1 MAEAVRPAER
11 GLPLVAVVGR
21 PNVGKSSL
29 VNRVL
34 GRREAIVE
42 ETPGVTRDRRSF
54 VAEWAGRRFEIIDT
68 GGLEPGAKGLDARV
82 AEQAEVAMEAA
93 DVVVLV
99 VDASAGVLEDDAVVA
114 AKLRGGSK
122 PVLVVANKVDD
133 PRDEPAAAELYKLG
147 LGEPIP
153 MSALHGRAS
162 GDFLER
168 LVATLPEVVA
178 EEAGEWGSLAIAGR
192 PNVGKSSILNALL
205 REERSLVDS
214 VPGTTRDPVD
224 SFVEARAGSAGR
236 PNENG
241 GRTLRIVDTA
251 GMRRRVAIGESL
263 EYYSW
268 LRSRQA
274 IQRADAV
281 LLVVDMAEGVTSLD
295 QRIAQDVVESGRA
308 CVIAL
313 NKWDLVP
320 GEETDRARAERDI
333 GERLRWLEWAKVV
346 RTSAL
351 TRRGVDRI
359 LPAVVD
365 ALESH
370 RRRLP
375 TAAVNR
381 IVSEAQARRPHPR
394 AGHRAV
400 RVLYAVQ
407 ASAAPPEIVLF
418 ATGQLTPGYLKY
430 LEHRIREAEPFEGTP
445 VKLRTR
451 IRRRRGEGA
460 PERGG

>member
-1 MAEAVRPAER
+1 M
-11 GLPLVAVVGR
+11 
-21 PNVGKSSL
+21 GKSSL

-34 GRREAIVE
+34 GRRDAIVE

-54 VAEWAGRRFEIIDT
+54 VAEWAGRRFEIVDT
-68 GGLEPGAKGLDARV
+68 GGLEPGAEGLDARV
-82 AEQAEVAMEAA
+82 TEQAEVAMEAA
-93 DVVVLV
+93 DLVVLV
-99 VDASAGVLEDDAVVA
+99 VDASAGPLEDDMIVA
-114 AKLRGGSK
+114 ARLRTSSK

-133 PRDEPAAAELYKLG
+133 PRDEPLAADFYRLG
-147 LGEPIP
+147 LGDPVAL
-153 MSALHGRAS
+153 SALHGRGS
-162 GDFLER
+162 GDFLEQLVTR
-168 LVATLPEVVA
+168 LPDVERDESGA
-178 EEAGEWGSLAIAGR
+178 WGSLAIAGR

-205 REERSLVDS
+205 REERSIVDS

-224 SFVEARAGSAGR
+224 SFVEI
-236 PNENG
+236 PD

-268 LRSRQA
+268 LRSRGA

-281 LLVVDMAEGVTSLD
+281 LLVIDMGEGVTALD

-313 NKWDLVP
+313 NKWDLMP
-320 GEETDRARAERDI
+320 SEGTDRQRAERDF
-333 GERLRWLEWAKVV
+333 EEKLRWLTWAKVV

-351 TRRGVDRI
+351 TKRGLDRA
-359 LPAVVD
+359 LPAVVE
-365 ALESH
+365 AIESH

-381 IVSEAQARRPHPR
+381 IISEAQSRRPHPR
-394 AGHRAV
+394 AGQRAV

-407 ASAAPPEIVLF
+407 ASTAPPVVVLF
-418 ATGQLTPGYLKY
+418 TNGPLSTGYLKY
-430 LEHRIREAEPFEGTP
+430 LEHRIRDSEAFEGTP
-445 VKLRTR
+445 VKLQVRVK
-451 IRRRRGEGA
+451 RRREDA
-460 PERGG
+460 SV

>member
-1 MAEAVRPAER
+1 MNGPQR
-11 GLPLVAVVGR
+11 GLPVVAVVGR

-34 GRREAIVE
+34 GRRDAIVE

-54 VAEWAGRRFEIIDT
+54 VADWAGRRFEIVDT
-68 GGLEPGAKGLDARV
+68 GGLEPGAKGLDARIV
-82 AEQAEVAMEAA
+82 EQAEVAIAAA
-93 DVVVLV
+93 DVIVLV
-99 VDASAGVLEDDAVVA
+99 VDASAGPLEDDMLVA
-114 AKLRGGSK
+114 ARLRQTDK

-133 PRDEPAAAELYKLG
+133 PRDEPSAADFFRLG
-147 LGEPIP
+147 LGEPAP
-153 MSALHGRAS
+153 LSALHGRGS

-168 LVATLPEVVA
+168 LVAALPEI
-178 EEAGEWGSLAIAGR
+178 EEEESGAWGSLAIAGR

-205 REERSLVDS
+205 REDRSIVDS

-224 SFVEARAGSAGR
+224 SFVEA
-236 PNENG
+236 G
-241 GRTLRIVDTA
+241 GRVLRIVDTA

-281 LLVVDMAEGVTSLD
+281 LLVVDMAEGVTALD

-308 CVIAL
+308 CVVAL
-313 NKWDLVP
+313 NKWDLTP
-320 GEETDRARAERDI
+320 EEDTDRARTERDI
-333 GERLRWLEWAKVV
+333 GESLRWLEWAKVV

-351 TRRGVDRI
+351 TRRGIDRL
-359 LPAVVD
+359 LPAVLD
-365 ALESH
+365 ALDSH
-370 RRRLP
+370 RRRLA

-394 AGHRAV
+394 SGHRAV

-407 ASAAPPEIVLF
+407 ASTAPPEFILF
-418 ATGQLTPGYLKY
+418 SNGRLSTGYLKY
-430 LEHRIREAEPFEGTP
+430 LEHRIREAEPFEGAP
-445 VKLRTR
+445 LLLRTR
-451 IRRRRGEGA
+451 IRKRSSESS
-460 PERGG
+460 

>member
-1 MAEAVRPAER
+1 MSDR

-54 VAEWAGRRFEIIDT
+54 VADWAGRRFEIVDT
-68 GGLEPGAKGLDARV
+68 GGLEPGARGLDARIV
-82 AEQAEVAMEAA
+82 EQAEVAMEAA
-93 DVVVLV
+93 DLIVFV
-99 VDASAGVLEDDAVVA
+99 VDATAGPLEDDMIVA
-114 AKLRGGSK
+114 AKLRSGDK

-133 PRDEPAAAELYKLG
+133 PRDEPAAADFYRLG
-147 LGEPIP
+147 LGDPVP
-153 MSALHGRAS
+153 LSALHGRGS
-162 GDFLER
+162 GDFLEV
-168 LVATLPEVVA
+168 LVGRLPE
-178 EEAGEWGSLAIAGR
+178 EADADESGAWGSIAIAGR

-205 REERSLVDS
+205 REERSIVDS

-224 SFVEARAGSAGR
+224 SFIEVRAGSAGR
-236 PNENG
+236 TEECG
-241 GRTLRIVDTA
+241 SRTLRIVDTA

-268 LRSRQA
+268 LRSRSA
-274 IQRADAV
+274 IQRADVV
-281 LLVVDMAEGVTSLD
+281 LLVVDMGEGVTSLD

-313 NKWDLVP
+313 NKWDLVA
-320 GEETDRARAERDI
+320 GEETDRARTERDI
-333 GERLRWLEWAKVV
+333 QEKLRWLEWAKVV

-359 LPAVVD
+359 LPALVD

-381 IVSEAQARRPHPR
+381 IVTEAQARRPHPR
-394 AGHRAV
+394 SGHRAV

-418 ATGQLTPGYLKY
+418 STGRLTPGYLKY
-430 LEHRIREAEPFEGTP
+430 LEHRVRDAEPFEGTP
-445 VKLRTR
+445 LKLRTR
-451 IRRRRGEGA
+451 IRRRRNAE
-460 PERGG
+460 

>member
-1 MAEAVRPAER
+1 MPDR

-54 VAEWAGRRFEIIDT
+54 VADWAGRRFEIVDT
-68 GGLEPGAKGLDARV
+68 GGLEPGARGLDARIV
-82 AEQAEVAMEAA
+82 EQAEVAMEAA
-93 DVVVLV
+93 DLIVFV
-99 VDASAGVLEDDAVVA
+99 VDATAGPLEDDMIVA
-114 AKLRGGSK
+114 AKLRSGDK

-133 PRDEPAAAELYKLG
+133 PRDEPAAADFYRLG
-147 LGEPIP
+147 LGDPVP
-153 MSALHGRAS
+153 LSALHGRGS
-162 GDFLER
+162 GDFLEV
-168 LVATLPEVVA
+168 LVGRLPE
-178 EEAGEWGSLAIAGR
+178 EADADESGAWGSIAIAGR

-205 REERSLVDS
+205 REERSIVDS

-224 SFVEARAGSAGR
+224 SFIEVRAGSAGR
-236 PNENG
+236 TEECG
-241 GRTLRIVDTA
+241 SRTLRIVDTA

-268 LRSRQA
+268 LRSRSA
-274 IQRADAV
+274 IQRADVV
-281 LLVVDMAEGVTSLD
+281 LLVVDMGEGVTSLD

-313 NKWDLVP
+313 NKWDLVA
-320 GEETDRARAERDI
+320 GEETDRARTERDI
-333 GERLRWLEWAKVV
+333 QEKLRWLEWAKVV

-359 LPAVVD
+359 LPALVD

-381 IVSEAQARRPHPR
+381 IVTEAQARRPHPR
-394 AGHRAV
+394 SGHRAV

-418 ATGQLTPGYLKY
+418 STGRLTPGYLKY
-430 LEHRIREAEPFEGTP
+430 LEHRVRDAEPFEGTP
-445 VKLRTR
+445 LKLRTR
-451 IRRRRGEGA
+451 IRRRRNAE
-460 PERGG
+460 

>member
-1 MAEAVRPAER
+1 MAEPVRPAER

-54 VAEWAGRRFEIIDT
+54 VAEWAGRRFEIVDT

-99 VDASAGVLEDDAVVA
+99 VDATAGVLEDDAIVA
-114 AKLRGGSK
+114 AKLRRWSK

-153 MSALHGRAS
+153 MSALHGRGS
-162 GDFLER
+162 GDFLEA
-168 LVATLPEVVA
+168 LVAALPEVAV

-205 REERSLVDS
+205 REDRSIVDS

-224 SFVEARAGSAGR
+224 SFVEH
-236 PNENG
+236 G

-274 IQRADAV
+274 IKRADAV

-320 GEETDRARAERDI
+320 GEETDRARVERDVQ
-333 GERLRWLEWAKVV
+333 ERLRWLEWAKVV
-346 RTSAL
+346 RTSAP
-351 TRRGVDRI
+351 TRRGVDRL

-375 TAAVNR
+375 TSLVNR
-381 IVSEAQARRPHPR
+381 IVSEAQARRSHPR

-418 ATGQLTPGYLKY
+418 ATGHVDSGYLKY
-430 LEHRIREAEPFEGTP
+430 LEHRIRETEPFDGTP

-460 PERGG
+460 PTATA

>member
-1 MAEAVRPAER
+1 MTTPQR
-11 GLPLVAVVGR
+11 GLPVVAVVGR

-34 GRREAIVE
+34 GRRDAIVE

-54 VAEWAGRRFEIIDT
+54 VADWAGRRFEIVDT
-68 GGLEPGAKGLDARV
+68 GGLEPGATGLDARIV
-82 AEQAEVAMEAA
+82 EQAEVAIEAA
-93 DVVVLV
+93 DLIVLV
-99 VDASAGVLEDDAVVA
+99 VDASAGPLEDDMLVA
-114 AKLRGGSK
+114 ARLRQSAK

-133 PRDEPAAAELYKLG
+133 PRDEPAAAEFFRLG
-147 LGEPIP
+147 LGEPAP
-153 MSALHGRAS
+153 LSALHGRGS

-168 LVATLPEVVA
+168 LVAALPQVV
-178 EEAGEWGSLAIAGR
+178 EEEESGAWGSLAIVGR

-205 REERSLVDS
+205 REDRSIVDS

-224 SFVEARAGSAGR
+224 SFVDAGER
-236 PNENG
+236 V
-241 GRTLRIVDTA
+241 LRIVDTA

-274 IQRADAV
+274 IRRADAV

-313 NKWDLVP
+313 NKWDLTP
-320 GEETDRARAERDI
+320 DEETDRARAERDI
-333 GERLRWLEWAKVV
+333 QERLRWLQWAKVV

-351 TRRGVDRI
+351 TRRGIDRI
-359 LPAVVD
+359 LPAVLD
-365 ALESH
+365 ALGSH

-381 IVSEAQARRPHPR
+381 IVADAQARRPHPR
-394 AGHRAV
+394 SGHRAV

-407 ASAAPPEIVLF
+407 ATTAPPEFVLF
-418 ATGQLTPGYLKY
+418 ANGRLSPGYVKY

-445 VKLRTR
+445 LMLRTR
-451 IRRRRGEGA
+451 VRKRA
-460 PERGG
+460 QSDSS

>member
-1 MAEAVRPAER
+1 MSGSAR
-11 GLPLVAVVGR
+11 GLPVVAVVGR

-34 GRREAIVE
+34 GRRDAIVE

-54 VAEWAGRRFEIIDT
+54 VAEWGGRRFEIVDT
-68 GGLEPGAKGLDARV
+68 GGLEPGAEGLDARV
-82 AEQAEVAMEAA
+82 VEQAEVAMEAA
-93 DVVVLV
+93 DVIVLV
-99 VDASAGVLEDDAVVA
+99 VDASAGPLEDDMLVA
-114 AKLRGGSK
+114 ARLRRSDK
-122 PVLVVANKVDD
+122 PVLVAANKVDD
-133 PRDEPAAAELYKLG
+133 PRDEPAAAEFFRLG
-147 LGEPIP
+147 LGEPAAL
-153 MSALHGRAS
+153 SALHGRGS

-168 LVATLPEVVA
+168 LVGCLPGV
-178 EEAGEWGSLAIAGR
+178 EEEEHGAWGSLAIAGR

-205 REERSLVDS
+205 REDRSIVDS

-224 SFVEARAGSAGR
+224 SFVEA
-236 PNENG
+236 G
-241 GRTLRIVDTA
+241 GRVLRIVDTA

-268 LRSRQA
+268 LRSRRA

-281 LLVVDMAEGVTSLD
+281 LLVVDMTEGVTSLD

-308 CVIAL
+308 CVVAL
-313 NKWDLVP
+313 NKWDLTP
-320 GEETDRARAERDI
+320 EEETDRARVDRDLQ
-333 GERLRWLEWAKVV
+333 ERLRWLEWAKAV

-351 TRRGVDRI
+351 TRRGIDRI
-359 LPAVVD
+359 LPAVLA

-394 AGHRAV
+394 SGHRAV
-400 RVLYAVQ
+400 RILYAVQ
-407 ASAAPPEIVLF
+407 ASTAPPEFVLF
-418 ATGQLTPGYLKY
+418 ASGNLSPGYQKY
-430 LEHRIREAEPFEGTP
+430 LEHRIRDAEPFEGTP
-445 VKLRTR
+445 LVLRTR
-451 IRRRRGEGA
+451 IRRRSHAE
-460 PERGG
+460 PV

>member
-1 MAEAVRPAER
+1 MADTMADRRAESRRPER

-42 ETPGVTRDRRSF
+42 ASPGVTRDRRSF
-54 VAEWAGRRFEIIDT
+54 VAEWGGRRFEIVDT
-68 GGLEPGAKGLDARV
+68 GGLEPGARGLDARV

-99 VDASAGVLEDDAVVA
+99 VDATAGPLEDDVAVA
-114 AKLRGGSK
+114 ARLRQGDK
-122 PVLVVANKVDD
+122 PVLVAANKVDD
-133 PRDEPAAAELYKLG
+133 PRDEPAAAEFYKLG
-147 LGEPIP
+147 LGDPVP
-153 MSALHGRAS
+153 LSALHGRGS
-162 GDFLER
+162 GDFLEELVTR
-168 LVATLPEVVA
+168 LPDAEA
-178 EEAGEWGSLAIAGR
+178 EESGAWASLAIAGR

-205 REERSLVDS
+205 REERSIVDS

-224 SFVEARAGSAGR
+224 SFVDA
-236 PNENG
+236 G
-241 GRTLRIVDTA
+241 GRVLRIVDTA
-251 GMRRRVAIGESL
+251 GMRRRVQIGESL

-268 LRSRQA
+268 LRSRVA
-274 IQRADAV
+274 VQRADAV
-281 LLVVDMAEGVTSLD
+281 LLVVDMGEGVTALD

-320 GEETDRARAERDI
+320 AEETDRDRAERDI

-351 TRRGVDRI
+351 TRRGIDRL

-370 RRRLP
+370 ARRLP

-407 ASAAPPEIVLF
+407 AGTSPPEFVLF
-418 ATGQLTPGYLKY
+418 ATGPLAPAYLKY

-451 IRRRRGEGA
+451 IRKRRTGD
-460 PERGG
+460 

>member
-1 MAEAVRPAER
+1 MTHPER
-11 GLPLVAVVGR
+11 GLPVVAVVGR
-21 PNVGKSSL
+21 PIVGKSSL

-34 GRREAIVE
+34 GRRDAIVE

-54 VAEWAGRRFEIIDT
+54 VADWAGRRFEIVDT
-68 GGLEPGAKGLDARV
+68 GGLEPGAKGLDARIV
-82 AEQAEVAMEAA
+82 EQAEVAMEAA
-93 DVVVLV
+93 DVIVLV
-99 VDASAGVLEDDAVVA
+99 VDASAGPLEDDMLVA
-114 AKLRGGSK
+114 ARLRQSDK

-133 PRDEPAAAELYKLG
+133 PRDEPGTAEFFRLG
-147 LGEPIP
+147 LGDPHP
-153 MSALHGRAS
+153 LSALHGRGS
-162 GDFLER
+162 GDFLEQLVKR
-168 LVATLPEVVA
+168 LPAVEQ
-178 EEAGEWGSLAIAGR
+178 EESGAWGSLAIAGR
-192 PNVGKSSILNALL
+192 PNVGKSSILNSLL
-205 REERSLVDS
+205 REERSIVDS

-224 SFVEARAGSAGR
+224 SFIDA
-236 PNENG
+236 G
-241 GRTLRIVDTA
+241 GRVLRIVDTA

-333 GERLRWLEWAKVV
+333 KESLRWLEWAKVV

-351 TRRGVDRI
+351 TRRGI
-359 LPAVVD
+359 EKLLPAVTD

-381 IVSEAQARRPHPR
+381 IVAEAQARRPHPR
-394 AGHRAV
+394 SGHRAV

-407 ASAAPPEIVLF
+407 ASSAPPQFIF
-418 ATGQLTPGYLKY
+418 FTNGQLSTGYLKY

-445 VKLRTR
+445 LMLRTR
-451 IRRRRGEGA
+451 IRKRA
-460 PERGG
+460 PSESS

>member
-1 MAEAVRPAER
+1 MSGPQR
-11 GLPLVAVVGR
+11 GLPVVAVVGR
-21 PNVGKSSL
+21 PNVGTSSL
-29 VNRVL
+29 VNRVI
-34 GRREAIVE
+34 GRRDAIVE

-54 VAEWAGRRFEIIDT
+54 VADWAGRRFEIVDT
-68 GGLEPGAKGLDARV
+68 GGLEPGAKGLDARIV
-82 AEQAEVAMEAA
+82 EQAEVAMEAA
-93 DVVVLV
+93 DVIVLV
-99 VDASAGVLEDDAVVA
+99 VDASAGPLEDDMLVA
-114 AKLRGGSK
+114 ARLRQSAK

-133 PRDEPAAAELYKLG
+133 PRDEPAAAEFFRMG
-147 LGEPIP
+147 LGEPAP
-153 MSALHGRAS
+153 LSALHGRGS

-168 LVATLPEVVA
+168 LVAALPEVH
-178 EEAGEWGSLAIAGR
+178 EEESAAWGSLAIAGR

-205 REERSLVDS
+205 REDRSIVDS

-224 SFVEARAGSAGR
+224 SFVEA
-236 PNENG
+236 G
-241 GRTLRIVDTA
+241 GRVLRIVDTA

-295 QRIAQDVVESGRA
+295 QRIAQDVTESGRA

-313 NKWDLVP
+313 NKWDLTP

-333 GERLRWLEWAKVV
+333 AERLRWLEWAKVV

-351 TRRGVDRI
+351 TRRGIDRL
-359 LPAVVD
+359 LPAVID

-407 ASAAPPEIVLF
+407 ASSAPPEFILF
-418 ATGQLTPGYLKY
+418 STGQLSPGYLKY

-445 VKLRTR
+445 LLLRTR
-451 IRRRRGEGA
+451 IRKRAAE
-460 PERGG
+460 PS

>member
-1 MAEAVRPAER
+1 MPAER
-11 GLPLVAVVGR
+11 ARARPAATGLPVVAVVGR

-34 GRREAIVE
+34 GRRDAIVE

-54 VAEWAGRRFEIIDT
+54 VAEWGGRRFEIVDT
-68 GGLEPGAKGLDARV
+68 GGLEPGAEGLDARIV
-82 AEQAEVAMEAA
+82 EQAEVAMAAA
-93 DVVVLV
+93 DLVVLV
-99 VDASAGVLEDDAVVA
+99 VDATSGPLEDDMIVA
-114 AKLRGGSK
+114 ARLRRGSR
-122 PVLVVANKVDD
+122 PVIVAANKVDD
-133 PRDEPAAAELYKLG
+133 PRDEPAAAEFYRLG
-147 LGEPIP
+147 LGAPVP
-153 MSALHGRAS
+153 LSALHGRGS
-162 GDFLER
+162 GDFLEE
-168 LVATLPEVVA
+168 LVARLPDVA
-178 EEAGEWGSLAIAGR
+178 VEAAGAWGSLAIAGR

-205 REERSLVDS
+205 REDRSIVDAT
-214 VPGTTRDPVD
+214 PGTTRDPVD
-224 SFVEARAGSAGR
+224 SFVELGDR
-236 PNENG
+236 
-241 GRTLRIVDTA
+241 RTLRIVDTA
-251 GMRRRVAIGESL
+251 GMRRRVQIGESL

-308 CVIAL
+308 CVIVL
-313 NKWDLVP
+313 NKWDLMP
-320 GEETDRARAERDI
+320 EGDTDRARAERAAE
-333 GERLRWLEWAKVV
+333 ERLRWLEWAKVV

-351 TRRGVDRI
+351 THRGVDRL
-359 LPAVVD
+359 LPGVVE

-394 AGHRAV
+394 AGARAV

-407 ASAAPPEIVLF
+407 AAVAPPEVILF
-418 ATGQLTPGYLKY
+418 ATGPLTDGYLRY
-430 LEHRIREAEPFEGTP
+430 LEHQIREAEPFDGTP
-445 VKLRTR
+445 LKLQTR
-451 IRRRRGEGA
+451 IRRRREGA
-460 PERGG
+460 R

>member
-1 MAEAVRPAER
+1 MAEDTQR

-54 VAEWAGRRFEIIDT
+54 VAEWGGRRFEIVDT

-93 DVVVLV
+93 DLIVFV
-99 VDASAGVLEDDAVVA
+99 VDATAGPLEDDMIVA
-114 AKLRGGSK
+114 AKLRSGDK

-133 PRDEPAAAELYKLG
+133 PRDEPAAAEFYRMG
-147 LGEPIP
+147 LGDPAP
-153 MSALHGRAS
+153 LSALHGRGS
-162 GDFLER
+162 GDFLEE
-168 LVATLPEVVA
+168 LVKRLPEV
-178 EEAGEWGSLAIAGR
+178 EETESGEWGSIAIAGR

-205 REERSLVDS
+205 REERSIVDS

-224 SFVEARAGSAGR
+224 SFVEH
-236 PNENG
+236 G
-241 GRTLRIVDTA
+241 GRLLRIVDTA

-274 IQRADAV
+274 IKRADVV
-281 LLVVDMAEGVTSLD
+281 LLVVDMGEGVTSLD

-313 NKWDLVP
+313 NKWDLIP
-320 GEETDRARAERDI
+320 GEETDRARTERDI
-333 GERLRWLEWAKVV
+333 QERLRWLEWAKVV

-359 LPAVVD
+359 LPALVD

-375 TAAVNR
+375 TAHVNR
-381 IVSEAQARRPHPR
+381 IVTEAQARRPHPR

-418 ATGQLTPGYLKY
+418 STGQLTPGYLKY
-430 LEHRIREAEPFEGTP
+430 LEHRIRDAEPFEGTP

-451 IRRRRGEGA
+451 IRRRKGESA
-460 PERGG
+460 S

>member
-1 MAEAVRPAER
+1 
-11 GLPLVAVVGR
+11 
-21 PNVGKSSL
+21 
-29 VNRVL
+29 
-34 GRREAIVE
+34 
-42 ETPGVTRDRRSF
+42 
-54 VAEWAGRRFEIIDT
+54 
-68 GGLEPGAKGLDARV
+68 
-82 AEQAEVAMEAA
+82 
-93 DVVVLV
+93 
-99 VDASAGVLEDDAVVA
+99 
-114 AKLRGGSK
+114 
-122 PVLVVANKVDD
+122 
-133 PRDEPAAAELYKLG
+133 
-147 LGEPIP
+147 
-153 MSALHGRAS
+153 MSALHGRGS

-168 LVATLPEVVA
+168 LVKRLPVIPV
-178 EEAGEWGSLAIAGR
+178 EESGAWASLAIAGR

-205 REERSLVDS
+205 REERSIVDP

-224 SFVEARAGSAGR
+224 SFLQVGDRM
-236 PNENG
+236 
-241 GRTLRIVDTA
+241 LRIVDTA
-251 GMRRRVAIGESL
+251 GMRRRVQIGESL

-274 IQRADAV
+274 VRRADAV

-295 QRIAQDVVESGRA
+295 QRIAQDVVESGKA

-320 GEETDRARAERDI
+320 GEETDRARVERDI

-351 TRRGVDRI
+351 TRRSIDRI
-359 LPAVVD
+359 LPAVVE
-365 ALESH
+365 AVGSH

-394 AGHRAV
+394 SGHRAV

-407 ASAAPPEIVLF
+407 AATAPPEIILF
-418 ATGQLTPGYLKY
+418 ATGSVSQGYLKY
-430 LEHRIREAEPFEGTP
+430 LEHRFREVEAFEGTP

-451 IRRRRGEGA
+451 VRRRASEAG
-460 PERGG
+460 

>member
-1 MAEAVRPAER
+1 MPEGARTISQEGR

-54 VAEWAGRRFEIIDT
+54 VAEWAGRRFEIMDT

-93 DVVVLV
+93 DLVVLV
-99 VDASAGVLEDDAVVA
+99 VDATAGALEDDLIVA
-114 AKLRGGSK
+114 ERLRRSSK

-133 PRDEPAAAELYKLG
+133 PRDEPSAAEFYGLG
-147 LGEPIP
+147 LGAPVP
-153 MSALHGRAS
+153 LSALHGRGS
-162 GDFLER
+162 GDFLEE
-168 LVATLPEVVA
+168 LVARLPEVET
-178 EEAGEWGSLAIAGR
+178 EESGAWGSLAIAGR

-205 REERSLVDS
+205 REERSIVDS

-224 SFVEARAGSAGR
+224 SFVEV
-236 PNENG
+236 E

-281 LLVVDMAEGVTSLD
+281 LLVVDMGEGVTALD

-320 GEETDRARAERDI
+320 TEDTDRDRAERDI
-333 GERLRWLEWAKVV
+333 KERLRWLEWAKVV

-351 TRRGVDRI
+351 TRRSIDRL
-359 LPAVVD
+359 LPAVVE

-381 IVSEAQARRPHPR
+381 VIADAQARRPHPR

-407 ASAAPPEIVLF
+407 ASTAPPEVVLF
-418 ATGQLTPGYLKY
+418 STGRLSPGYLKY
-430 LEHRIREAEPFEGTP
+430 LEHRIRETEPFDGTP
-445 VKLRTR
+445 LKLRTR
-451 IRRRRGEGA
+451 IRKRRGDDS
-460 PERGG
+460 